1 MAAPKEVQIITLRNT
16 MQPIWK
22 WKVAPN
28 REPESFNIMVEFVGK
43 KQKYPLTAVKACSIK
58 TYKLTGKICI
68 LSLNS
73 SKDLL
78 QQNLQANR

>member
-43 KQKYPLTAVKACSIK
+43 KQKYPGML
-58 TYKLTGKICI
+58 Y
-68 LSLNS
+68 
-73 SKDLL
+73 
-78 QQNLQANR
+78 QNL